1 MSKIFVPS
9 SSDSTEKTIDEYY
22 DSTSDNSSN
31 NSSHSNE
38 GSSSDEGYTS
48 GVPGLPLEVVQEQLR
63 KASGS
68 QAGISS
74 SVPPSGPLDEEET
87 VYSCAVG
94 IHSKMNEQRLSNLRT
109 WYQILDEFNPRLPVY
124 GEWCC
129 NPRFR
134 IDVYEAYFLGGFRL
148 PLNTFARE
156 LLVRLGLGIC
166 QFNPNAWRL
175 IISMQILW
183 TEVFGGDRPL
193 TVDGFLFCYKPS
205 KINQSLGFYQFTAR
219 GKDCRLIKPLASSDR
234 NWKTEFIFVSS
245 FWAGNPV
252 DVGRD
257 PFAPYSGDLGN
268 LRLEGT
274 SLPFFFFLFSFFFSF
289 FFCIYIFFNS
299 CISLVLQVLNDHF

>member
-1 MSKIFVPS
+1 M
-9 SSDSTEKTIDEYY
+9 
-22 DSTSDNSSN
+22 
-31 NSSHSNE
+31 
-38 GSSSDEGYTS
+38 
-48 GVPGLPLEVVQEQLR
+48 EVVQEQLR

-74 SVPPSGPLDEEET
+74 SVPPSNHLDEEET
-87 VYSCAVG
+87 VYSCAIG
-94 IHSKMNEQRLSNLRT
+94 IHSKTNEQRLSNLRT

-183 TEVFGGDRPL
+183 TEVFRGDRPL
-193 TVDGFLFCYKPS
+193 TVDEFLYYYKPFEIS
-205 KINQSLGFYQFTAR
+205 QFEGFYQFTAK
-219 GKDCRLIKPLASSDR
+219 GNDCRLIKSLASSNR
-234 NWKTEFIFVSS
+234 RWKTEYIFVSD

-252 DVGRD
+252 DVGRE
-257 PFAPYSGDLGN
+257 PFPPYTSDLGN
-268 LRLEGT
+268 LRPEGT
-274 SLPFFFFLFSFFFSF
+274 SLP
-289 FFCIYIFFNS
+289 
-299 CISLVLQVLNDHF
+299 LVYLSPSI